1 MALPKQKKQI
11 KDKVDKALDIVE
23 AMSLPQ
29 EKAAMEKGTQGAP
42 KNKGGRPS
50 AIPNRSVKMSL
61 LLTQETHDRFSLAFP
76 QEQLKRRK
84 HGERVDKSSLI
95 ENVLKAWLDENEY

>member
-1 MALPKQKKQI
+1 MALPKRKKSI

-23 AMSLPQ
+23 AMSEPQ
-29 EKAAMEKGTQGAP
+29 TEVAGEKQTVP

-50 AIPNRSVKMSL
+50 AIPNRPVKMSL

-76 QEQLKRRK
+76 QEQLKRRQQ
-84 HGERVDKSSLI
+84 GERIDKSSLI
-95 ENVLKAWLDENEY
+95 ENVLKAWLDKNEY

>member
-23 AMSLPQ
+23 AMNRSQ
-29 EKAAMEKGTQGAP
+29 ERRAP
-42 KNKGGRPS
+42 VPAKNNKGGRPS
-50 AIPNRSVKMSL
+50 AIPNRAVKMSL

-76 QEQLKRRK
+76 QEQLKRRE

-95 ENVLKAWLDENEY
+95 EHALKAWLDENEY